1 MKSTLAILLS
11 LAALPVFAHPTGA
24 IHHHLDA
31 STSSLS
37 AGPVLMG
44 LGLICLASLTA
55 LLRRPAKVR
64 S

>member
-11 LAALPVFAHPTGA
+11 LAALPALAHPTGA
-24 IHHHLDA
+24 IHHHVDA
-31 STSSLS
+31 AASSLS
-37 AGPVLMG
+37 VGPVLTG
-44 LGLICLASLTA
+44 LGMICLASLTA